1 MSFYFSGVSTTT
13 IQPKV
18 RNTNI
23 HLTTAVIIGVLVGV
37 VVLFG
42 AIAIVSAHSSVL
54 REQFNIRHSTRPS
67 NQMHWRKDNFHK
79 SFENSF
85 TGSYQNGYRFYNHRI
100 HNNFIGEIT

>member
-1 MSFYFSGVSTTT
+1 MTTIT

-42 AIAIVSAHSSVL
+42 AIAIVSAHSSVF
-54 REQFNIRHSTRPS
+54 RKQFNMRHLPKPS
-67 NQMHWRKDNFHK
+67 NHMHHKKLHWRKDYFNQ
-79 SFENSF
+79 SFENGF
-85 TGSYQNGYRFYNHRI
+85 TGAYQNGYHFYNHRNN
-100 HNNFIGEIT
+100 NNFIGEIT

>member
-1 MSFYFSGVSTTT
+1 MTTTT

-42 AIAIVSAHSSVL
+42 AVAIVSAHSSVFQ
-54 REQFNIRHSTRPS
+54 EQFNMQHLTRPS
-67 NQMHWRKDNFHK
+67 NQMHHKKLHWRKDNFHQ
-79 SFENSF
+79 SFENGF
-85 TGSYQNGYRFYNHRI
+85 TGAYQNGYRFYNHR
-100 HNNFIGEIT
+100 NNNTFIGEIT